1 VSEKEENT
9 MDDLIEMLKARL
21 YVAGVAFNMLL
32 VGVAMGDEIVEQRA
46 KQLMDRA
53 LEGV

>member
-1 VSEKEENT
+1 
-9 MDDLIEMLKARL
+9 MDDLIEMMRARL
-21 YVAGVAFNMLL
+21 YVAGVAFVMLMA
-32 VGVAMGDEIVEQRA
+32 VWEGVTLDSEIVEQRA